1 MASIN
6 SFLLLVESHLKVDE
20 QSIDDIVAANRL
32 TSEDDGIDHQAIGH
46 VIFAHAVFHLCHI
59 LLNHPFLLRLHLP
72 EQSDGAP
79 PSFLS
84 RAFRTGA
91 EHAQKLAKFLVD
103 AANAGCHV
111 ASSFYAYS
119 VAVAGSV
126 LALHSNRAR
135 NKMPQR
141 CTELEESIQHAVET
155 LDRMGLIWRHAS
167 KMVCSSPH
175 IFQGALGDK

>member
-20 QSIDDIVAANRL
+20 QSIEDIIAANKL
-32 TSEDDGIDHQAIGH
+32 TSGDDGIDHQAIAH
-46 VIFAHAVFHLCHI
+46 VVFARAVFHLCHI
-59 LLNHPFLLRLHLP
+59 LLNHPFLLRLHLS

-79 PSFLS
+79 PSFLL

-91 EHAQKLAKFLVD
+91 EHAQRLAKFLVD

-119 VAVAGSV
+119 VAVAGGV
-126 LALHSNRAR
+126 LVLHANDAR
-135 NKMPQR
+135 GKTPQQY
-141 CTELEESIQHAVET
+141 TELEDGIRHAIDI
-155 LDRMGLIWRHAS
+155 LDQMGRIWRHAS
-167 KMVCSSPH
+167 KMVWVSLLLRH
-175 IFQGALGDK
+175 